1 LPIPRTLQAPF
12 HMVLRLIIGA
22 LLAGTAA
29 AASPCLSSSNSD
41 TNSAK
46 ECKYLSPC
54 TVETNDIPTAATGYQ
69 IECETMPCPANQDIM
84 YDRIEGTDIG
94 VLMEASCSNTVA
106 ACSALCETTTGCCG
120 FNFVFNPG
128 QSDSQ
133 TVGRCVAKA
142 CDGRIG
148 SSRYGMVYYKRSNG
162 AVSSSASSS
171 TSSGSSS
178 SSSTDVEVI
187 LWDVTAS
194 GQVSDIS
201 ESDDAAIRSGIATA
215 AGVGQASYVSTA
227 YMSASVKLYATISI
241 PAGMTA
247 DAVKSSVDGNL
258 GTPSIANTYFGQALS
273 VQSVD
278 SITKTTATAA
288 TDTIVNAGATT
299 LFDQFNNFV
308 AKATGLAIGLLIAII
323 VAPVVVVLC
332 LVSLLIYCCCCRNRR
347 KTTVTA
353 TNA

>member
-1 LPIPRTLQAPF
+1 
-12 HMVLRLIIGA
+12 MVLRLIIGA

-54 TVETNDIPTAATGYQ
+54 TVEANDIPTAPTGYQ

-106 ACSALCETTTGCCG
+106 ACSALCEKTTGCCG

-128 QSDSQ
+128 QYDSQ

-148 SSRYGMVYYKRSNG
+148 TSRYGMVYYKRSTG
-162 AVSSSASSS
+162 AVSSSSSSS

-178 SSSTDVEVI
+178 SSSSTDGEVI
-187 LWDVTAS
+187 LWEVTAS

-201 ESDDAAIRSGIATA
+201 ESDDAAVRSGIATA
-215 AGVGQASYVSTA
+215 AGVGEVSYVSTA

-258 GTPSIANTYFGQALS
+258 GTPSNANGYFGSALS

-278 SITKTTATAA
+278 SITKTTSSAA
-288 TDTIVNAGATT
+288 TDTIVNAGATK
-299 LFDQFNNFV
+299 LVDQINNFV
-308 AKATGLAIGLLIAII
+308 AKATGLAIGVLIAII
-323 VAPVVVVLC
+323 VAPLVVVLC
-332 LVSLLIYCCCCRNRR
+332 LLSLLIYCCCCRNRR